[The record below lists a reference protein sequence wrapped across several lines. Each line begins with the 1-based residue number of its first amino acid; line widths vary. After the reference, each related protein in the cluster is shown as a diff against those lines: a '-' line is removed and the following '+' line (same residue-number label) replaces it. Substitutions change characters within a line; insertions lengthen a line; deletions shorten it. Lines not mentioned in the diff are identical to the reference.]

1 VNDILLSVDSFHVER
16 LPLGWVRMFAE
27 ALCENYNGII
37 INASDYY
44 IPCEVCR
51 AISESLR

>member
-1 VNDILLSVDSFHVER
+1 MNDILLSVDSFHVER